1 MTLRL
6 KVGEKH
12 VEHLQQYETLAVL
25 LSQAFGGGSS
35 SKTTT
40 VSTANQPQ
48 TQGDAQRMFR
58 NLFS

>member
-25 LSQAFGGGSS
+25 LSQAFGGSS